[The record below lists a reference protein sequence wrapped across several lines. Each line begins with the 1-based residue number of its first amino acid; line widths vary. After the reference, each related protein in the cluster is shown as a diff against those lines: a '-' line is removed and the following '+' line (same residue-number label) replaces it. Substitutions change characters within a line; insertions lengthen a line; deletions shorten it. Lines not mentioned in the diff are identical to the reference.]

1 MRVIAGLLVAFLI
14 LFLGVSSIVFLHD
27 HLSDLAIWNSP
38 LWKAWKVPLII
49 CAVVLGIAL
58 LLYLNYLN
66 TLKNQKAERELA
78 QARGWGYC
86 IKGEDPE
93 GLIPK
98 ILANVET
105 ACPGY
110 TFSVTGSVMT
120 VPVETG
126 KCHLFPCLYKIH
138 SSKKNHSTGSACL
151 IESERLRGMRTAVAI
166 DPRTVI
172 DSALTFNKVDM
183 GDTEFSRAYIVS
195 SNDPAEAQMA
205 VTESMKAML
214 VDYKNSPEFIGDF
227 EISLGPGGALIL
239 NWSQALPDDWLALA
253 DMARRFASAMR

>member
-1 MRVIAGLLVAFLI
+1 MRVIAGLLVAFLV

-49 CAVVLGIAL
+49 CAVVFGIAL

-78 QARGWGYC
+78 QAQGWRYC

-98 ILANVET
+98 ILANLET

-120 VPVETG
+120 VTVEKG
-126 KCHLFPCLYKIH
+126 RFHLFPCLYKARN
-138 SSKKNHSTGSACL
+138 SNMNRRTASACL

-166 DPRTVI
+166 DPKTVL

-183 GDTEFSRAYIVS
+183 GDTEFARAYIVS

-253 DMARRFASAMR
+253 DVARRFASAMR